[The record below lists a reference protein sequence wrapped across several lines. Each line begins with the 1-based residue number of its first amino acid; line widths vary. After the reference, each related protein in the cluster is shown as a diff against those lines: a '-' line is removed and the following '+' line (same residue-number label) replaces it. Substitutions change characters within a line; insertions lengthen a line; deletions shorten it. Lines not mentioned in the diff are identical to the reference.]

1 MREKRLAIL
10 LLLLATVLVYGNSLG
25 GSFHYDDV
33 PPIIETPAIHDLGNW
48 FEIITAQRG
57 LSMMSF
63 AVNYAIG
70 GFDVTGYHL
79 FNLLVHA
86 VNAVLV
92 YLLCCSLLIDSRIEF
107 GDSSRIRP
115 TATPFFAALFFA
127 VHPLQTQAVTYIAQR
142 MESLAAMFIL
152 AGLLCFVAGVRADS
166 RVRRGVAFVGVIAC
180 LLAGFAA
187 KETAIVLPL
196 LVLLVDWLW
205 LSNGNWRKLLSR
217 RWVHASLLA
226 VMLLLA
232 GKTLHLLGGVSAVGS
247 GAGTVKATA
256 GFAVSS
262 ISAWQYALTQTNVLL
277 YYISLVLLPINQN
290 LDYDFPVARD
300 LFSWPVLREGTVL
313 NWPPLPPILALLLL
327 LGMLCG
333 VYAWYRRARFSD
345 GHGARVTLFGLL
357 WFLIAIA
364 PTSSVI
370 PVIDVIY
377 EHRAYLASIGLIL
390 ILTYALDQLTDRLS
404 PMRNNLGD
412 HEPSRGD
419 DT

>member
-1 MREKRLAIL
+1 MKARRLAAL
-10 LLLLATVLVYGNSLG
+10 LLLLVTVLVYGNSLD

-33 PPIIETPAIHDLGNW
+33 PPIIETPAVHDLGNW
-48 FEIITAQRG
+48 FEILSAQRG
-57 LSMMSF
+57 LSMLSF

-70 GFDVTGYHL
+70 GLDVTGYHL

-86 VNAVLV
+86 VNAILV
-92 YLLCCSLLIDSRIEF
+92 YLFCSALLNNPHAKPDGTPEDGIV
-107 GDSSRIRP
+107 
-115 TATPFFAALFFA
+115 PFFAALLFA

-166 RVRRGVAFVGVIAC
+166 RVRRGVAFVAIFAC
-180 LLAGFAA
+180 LLSGFAA

-205 LSNGNWRKLLSR
+205 FSNGNWRQLWARRRIHAPLLT
-217 RWVHASLLA
+217 
-226 VMLLLA
+226 VMLLLI
-232 GKTLHLLGGVSAVGS
+232 GRTLHLLGGVSAAGS
-247 GAGTVKATA
+247 GAGAVKATA

-262 ISAWQYALTQTNVLL
+262 ISAWEYALTQTNVLL

-290 LDYDFPVARD
+290 LDYDFPIARD
-300 LFSWPVLREGTVL
+300 LFGWPVLREGTVL

-333 VYAWYRRARFSD
+333 AYAWYRRSRFSG

-357 WFLIAIA
+357 WFLIAVA

-390 ILTYALDQLTDRLS
+390 ILTYALDQLTGRLS
-404 PMRNNLGD
+404 PLRNDLGD

-419 DT
+419 DA